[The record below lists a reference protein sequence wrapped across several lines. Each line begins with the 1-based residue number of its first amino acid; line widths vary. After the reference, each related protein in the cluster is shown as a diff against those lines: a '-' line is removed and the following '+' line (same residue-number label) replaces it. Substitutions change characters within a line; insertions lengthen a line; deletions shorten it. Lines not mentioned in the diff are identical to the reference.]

1 MVRYDQGCCTCVNAT
16 WPNHTEMES
25 IVRSLEDLYGTIR
38 GPCMFFLLLFFFSSG
53 LLAKV
58 LYYARFNRLI
68 NYSRR
73 EYEIRFGRIQVVL
86 EM

>member
-16 WPNHTEMES
+16 WPNHTEMKS
-25 IVRSLEDLYGTIR
+25 IGQSGDLV
-38 GPCMFFLLLFFFSSG
+38 CFFVFFSG
-53 LLAKV
+53 PVAKV
-58 LYYARFNRLI
+58 LHYARFNRLI

-73 EYEIRFGRIQVVL
+73 EYEIRFGRILVVL